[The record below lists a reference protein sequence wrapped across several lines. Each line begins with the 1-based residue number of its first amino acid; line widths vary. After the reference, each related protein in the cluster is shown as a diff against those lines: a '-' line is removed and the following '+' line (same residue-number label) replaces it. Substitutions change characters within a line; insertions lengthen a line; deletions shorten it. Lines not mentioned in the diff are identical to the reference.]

1 MASNLMICISPL
13 RALDMAVF
21 SHHLTHRNTGMLIIK
36 VNRYINIL
44 YRIRYLEIYCLKEN
58 NKPRE
63 AIQFSDLTMIKGSS

>member
-21 SHHLTHRNTGMLIIK
+21 SHHLTHRNTAMLIIK
-36 VNRYINIL
+36 VNRHTNIL
-44 YRIRYLEIYCLKEN
+44 YRIRNLEIYCLKE